1 VPCDTVVV
9 PFSIGE
15 NIFIIVCY
23 CVVIFLLMLLFIIY
37 TNAADI
43 LDTKVFN
50 VLA

>member
-23 CVVIFLLMLLFIIY
+23 CVTF
-37 TNAADI
+37 
-43 LDTKVFN
+43 
-50 VLA
+50 